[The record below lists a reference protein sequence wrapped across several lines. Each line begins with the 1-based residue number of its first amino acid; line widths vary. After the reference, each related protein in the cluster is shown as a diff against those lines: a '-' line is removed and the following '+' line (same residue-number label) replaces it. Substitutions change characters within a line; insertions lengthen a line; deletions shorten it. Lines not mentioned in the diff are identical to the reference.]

1 MKRVGKLCLCLTGC
15 VVLQASLCAEDTLSP
30 DNPYAAIAARNV
42 FDIHPPAPVDPNAQP
57 PAEPPPKITLN
68 GITSNLGHVRAL
80 FKVAIP
86 AKPGQPAKDQFYIL
100 SEGEAQ
106 DEIEVT
112 KIDEKGGLVTFNN
125 HGTQQEL
132 PLTVATASSGPAPAP
147 AAPAA
152 GPGPGPGF
160 RPGFPRP
167 GFPPTGGGNANN
179 TGIIRFGQ
187 AGGTGPQTPMVNNA
201 NNTGANPSSRL
212 GVAMGGAGGMSF
224 PQRQQQQTQLSGDDQ
239 AVVIAANHAILES
252 QGNPIARIFPPT
264 DYDKDA
270 GATPNIAGTPT
281 PSGSTP
287 P

>member
-100 SEGEAQ
+100 GEGEAQ

-112 KIDEKGGLVTFNN
+112 KIDEKDGLVTFNN
-125 HGTQQEL
+125 HGTPQEL
-132 PLTVATASSGPAPAP
+132 PLTAATASTGPAPAP
-147 AAPAA
+147 AVPAT

-167 GFPPTGGGNANN
+167 GFPPAGGGNANN

-187 AGGTGPQTPMVNNA
+187 AGGVGAQTPTANNA
-201 NNTGANPSSRL
+201 NTTGVNPSSRL
-212 GVAMGGAGGMSF
+212 GVAMGGAGGVS
-224 PQRQQQQTQLSGDDQ
+224 RSQQQQQPQLSGDDQ
-239 AVVIAANHAILES
+239 SVLMAARHAVALANGDASAIIYPGTEHDAEAGIPVNPG
-252 QGNPIARIFPPT
+252 QG
-264 DYDKDA
+264 
-270 GATPNIAGTPT
+270 GTPQ
-281 PSGSTP
+281 P
-287 P
+287 